1 MKRFRK
7 VIREAKADEPR
18 TYLMSRITF
27 AICFFVSVGLIV
39 GGFFVPPMG
48 VIDGSCLTAVGEL
61 LLFPT
66 LLYGFRAVELGL
78 RVKFQKGE
86 TYHVYVDGQQM
97 SYTCTDVVC
106 GNARNNTVFDVLEDG
121 GMSIEEGA
129 CVNVDVTK
137 TLVCDLFHNH
147 IENEVTVSHVMMEGD
162 GHAVFQLNQLYC
174 FFNRFY

>member
-1 MKRFRK
+1 MIYK
-7 VIREAKADEPR
+7 VCLINQVKMEISKTLKSERADEPR
-18 TYLMSRITF
+18 TFLMSRITF

-86 TYHVYVDGQQM
+86 T
-97 SYTCTDVVC
+97 
-106 GNARNNTVFDVLEDG
+106 
-121 GMSIEEGA
+121 SIEISKQKSE
-129 CVNVDVTK
+129 
-137 TLVCDLFHNH
+137 HNSRDD
-147 IENEVTVSHVMMEGD
+147 IDPEND
-162 GHAVFQLNQLYC
+162 I
-174 FFNRFY
+174 